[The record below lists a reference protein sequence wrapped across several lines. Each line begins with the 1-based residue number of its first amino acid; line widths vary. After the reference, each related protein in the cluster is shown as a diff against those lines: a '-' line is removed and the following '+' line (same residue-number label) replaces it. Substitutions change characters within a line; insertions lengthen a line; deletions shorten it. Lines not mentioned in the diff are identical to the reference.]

1 MFMQPKVT
9 LSNYVTLTENTK
21 FILPETLHSSYIMK
35 ELEAQRCALREGKGE
50 CESLEFILGIP
61 DEVKRDIERERA
73 LSDSP
78 EQYVLVVGKNSF
90 VYAVEPI
97 GFLRAL
103 STIMQMN
110 ECDGLL
116 VGTTYDYPACEERGY
131 RVYMPG
137 RQTLSEFKDMVDM
150 LVYYKVRSIVL
161 EVGGAMEYERHP
173 KINEEWVKFCK
184 EISKHAGRAEEI
196 QTSQRWPKNSIHYEN
211 GDGSYL
217 TKAECRELAAYC
229 RERGLEIIPE
239 CPTLSHA
246 DYICFAYPEIAER
259 QNDPWPDCYCPNH
272 PDTYKIVFD
281 ILDEVIEVF
290 EPKRINIGHDEYYSV
305 SICERCKDKDPA
317 DIYAEDVKTIS
328 EYLAAR
334 GIGTLMWG
342 EKLVR
347 ARLDYRG
354 GRKVGG
360 WNDPGEY
367 KGVTYQVPPM
377 FTCADKM
384 PKGVT
389 YLHWYY
395 SFGEH
400 TDDEFHCR
408 DYPVLFGNFCVDG
421 CKSFRTRIGRGI
433 KGGFMSNWGS
443 CHPEYMQRNHQY
455 YHVISSAY
463 ALWSEDYDSDDM
475 PKLRSLTFKEM
486 FRHHNRK
493 IKNPLKVLHNAV
505 HQTAH
510 GYFWCG
516 RFIEDKEFLLGHY
529 EVTYEGGEIA
539 RLPVKFGTN
548 ISSHYSNTE
557 AGLREVAYSA
567 LPTPYHD
574 GYLYEHWY
582 ENPHPDK
589 KIKAI
594 KYVPMP
600 EKESIGVEYNF
611 FELDLK

>member
-9 LSNYVTLTENTK
+9 VSNYVTLTENTK
-21 FILPETLHSSYIMK
+21 FILPETLHSNYIMK

-184 EISKHAGRAEEI
+184 EISKHSGRAEEI

-217 TKAECRELAAYC
+217 TKAECREIANYC
-229 RERGLEIIPE
+229 RERGLEVIPE
-239 CPTLSHA
+239 CPTLS
-246 DYICFAYPEIAER
+246 
-259 QNDPWPDCYCPNH
+259 H

-305 SICERCKDKDPA
+305 AICDRCKDKNPA
-317 DIYAEDVKTIS
+317 DIYAEDVRVIS
-328 EYLAAR
+328 EYLAER
-334 GIGTLMWG
+334 GIGTMMWG

-360 WNDPGEY
+360 WYDPGEY
-367 KGVTYQVPPM
+367 KGVSYQIPPM

-395 SFGEH
+395 GFGEH
-400 TDDEFHCR
+400 TDDEYHCR
-408 DYPVLFGNFCVDG
+408 DYPVIFGNFCVDG
-421 CKSFRTRIGRGI
+421 CKSFRTRIGRGV

-443 CHPEYMQRNHQY
+443 CNSEYMQRNHQY

-463 ALWSEDYDSDDM
+463 ALWSEDFDSDDM
-475 PKLRSLTFKEM
+475 GKLKSQTFKEM

-493 IKNPLKVLHNAV
+493 IKNPLRVLHNAV
-505 HQTAH
+505 YQSAH
-510 GYFWCG
+510 SYFWCG
-516 RFIEDKEFLLGHY
+516 RFIEDEEFLLGHY
-529 EVTYEGGEIA
+529 EVTYADGKVEK
-539 RLPVKFGTN
+539 LPVKFGTN
-548 ISSHYSNTE
+548 VSSHYSNTH
-557 AGLREVAYSA
+557 AGLCEVAYSA

-582 ENPHPDK
+582 ENPNPGVE
-589 KIKAI
+589 IKEI
-594 KYVPMP
+594 KYTPVKS
-600 EKESIGVEYNF
+600 KEHVTIEYSFPDIGM
-611 FELDLK
+611 

>member
-1 MFMQPKVT
+1 MFLTPKAT
-9 LSNYVTLTENTK
+9 ISKYVALTSKTK
-21 FILPETLHSSYIMK
+21 ITVPDCDYKKYIAK
-35 ELEAQRCALREGKGE
+35 ELEALRSASPEGKLE
-50 CESLEFILGIP
+50 CESLTFSIGIP
-61 DEVKRDIERERA
+61 DEVKAEIENEKK
-73 LSDSP
+73 LVDSP
-78 EQYVLVVGKNSF
+78 EQYALVIGKSSY
-90 VYAVEPI
+90 VYAIEPI

-110 ECDGLL
+110 ECEGLL

-137 RQTLSEFKDMVDM
+137 KETFDDFKEMLDM
-150 LVYYKVRSIVL
+150 LVYYKIRSIIL
-161 EVGGAMEYERHP
+161 EIGGAMEYERHP

-184 EISKHAGRAEEI
+184 EISKHSGRAEEI
-196 QTSQRWPKNSIHYEN
+196 QTGQKWDKNSIHYEN
-211 GDGSYL
+211 GDGSFL

-239 CPTLSHA
+239 CPTLSHS
-246 DYICFAYPEIAER
+246 DYICFAYPHIAER
-259 QNDPWPDCYCPNH
+259 DNDPYPDCYCPNH

-281 ILDEVIEVF
+281 VLDEVIEVF

-305 SICERCKDKDPA
+305 AVCERCRDKDPA
-317 DIYAEDVKTIS
+317 DIYAEDVRVLS
-328 EYLAAR
+328 EYLAER

-342 EKLVR
+342 EKLLR
-347 ARLDYRG
+347 ARIDGRG
-354 GRKVGG
+354 GLKVGG
-360 WNDPGEY
+360 WCEEHTY
-367 KGVTYQVPPM
+367 KDGSTFRTPDM
-377 FTCADKM
+377 FRCADKM

-395 SFGEH
+395 GFGEH
-400 TDDEFHCR
+400 TDDEYHCR
-408 DYPVLFGNFCVDG
+408 NYPVIFGNFCIDG

-443 CHPEYMQRNHQY
+443 CAPEYMQRNHQY
-455 YHVISSAY
+455 YHLISSAY
-463 ALWSEDYDSDDM
+463 ALWSEDFDSADM
-475 PKLRSLTFKEM
+475 PKLRNMTFNEM

-493 IKNPLKVLHNAV
+493 VKNPLKVRHNAV
-505 HQTAH
+505 YQTAH

-516 RFIEDKEFLLGHY
+516 RFIEDKEYLLGHY
-529 EVTYEGGEIA
+529 EVTYADSEVA

-567 LPTPYHD
+567 LPRPYHD

-582 ENPHPDK
+582 ENPRPDK
-589 KIKAI
+589 EITEI
-594 KYVPMP
+594 KYIPEP
-600 EKESIGVEYNF
+600 EKENIGVEFNF
-611 FELDLK
+611 FELGL

>member
-9 LSNYVTLTENTK
+9 VSNYVTITPNTK
-21 FILPETLHSSYIMK
+21 FILPENLHTNYIMK

-184 EISKHAGRAEEI
+184 EISKHSGRAEEI

-217 TKAECRELAAYC
+217 TKAECREIANYC
-229 RERGLEIIPE
+229 RERGLEVIPE
-239 CPTLSHA
+239 CPTLS
-246 DYICFAYPEIAER
+246 
-259 QNDPWPDCYCPNH
+259 H

-305 SICERCKDKDPA
+305 AICDRCKDKNPA
-317 DIYAEDVKTIS
+317 DIYAEDVRVIS
-328 EYLAAR
+328 EYLAER
-334 GIGTLMWG
+334 GIGTMMWG

-360 WNDPGEY
+360 WYDPGEY
-367 KGVTYQVPPM
+367 KGVSYQIPPM

-395 SFGEH
+395 GFGEH
-400 TDDEFHCR
+400 TDDEYHCR
-408 DYPVLFGNFCVDG
+408 DYPVIFGNFCVDG
-421 CKSFRTRIGRGI
+421 CKSFRTRIGRGV

-443 CHPEYMQRNHQY
+443 CNSEYMQRNHQY

-463 ALWSEDYDSDDM
+463 ALWSEDFDSDDM
-475 PKLRSLTFKEM
+475 GKLKSQTFKEM

-493 IKNPLKVLHNAV
+493 IKNPLRVLHNAV
-505 HQTAH
+505 YQSAH
-510 GYFWCG
+510 SYFWCG
-516 RFIEDKEFLLGHY
+516 RFIEDEEFLLGHY
-529 EVTYEGGEIA
+529 EVTYADGKVEK
-539 RLPVKFGTN
+539 LPVKFGTN
-548 ISSHYSNTE
+548 VSSHYSNTH
-557 AGLREVAYSA
+557 AGLCEVAYSA

-582 ENPHPDK
+582 ENPNPGVE
-589 KIKAI
+589 IKEI
-594 KYVPMP
+594 KYTPVKS
-600 EKESIGVEYNF
+600 KEHVTIEYSFPDIGM
-611 FELDLK
+611 

>member
-1 MFMQPKVT
+1 MFLTTKAT
-9 LSNYVTLTENTK
+9 LTNYVALTNNTK
-21 FILPETLHSSYIMK
+21 VNIPDSYCKSYIAK
-35 ELEAQRCALREGKGE
+35 EIEALKCASGGGSAE
-50 CESLEFILGIP
+50 CESLTFVLGIP
-61 DEVKRDIERERA
+61 EEIKALIEKQKKMKGSSE
-73 LSDSP
+73 
-78 EQYVLVVGKNSF
+78 EYVLVMKRESF
-90 VYAVEPI
+90 VYARDYI

-103 STIMQMN
+103 STLMQMTHSGGIT
-110 ECDGLL
+110 EGII
-116 VGTTYDYPACEERGY
+116 YDYPACEERGY

-137 RQTLSEFKDMVDM
+137 RQTLGAFKDMVDM
-150 LVYYKVRSIVL
+150 LVYYKIRSIVL
-161 EVGGAMEYERHP
+161 EIGGAMEYERHP
-173 KINEEWVKFCK
+173 KINEKWVEFCK

-196 QTSQRWPKNSIHYEN
+196 QTSQQWPKNSIHYEN
-211 GDGSYL
+211 GDGSFL

-239 CPTLSHA
+239 CPTLSHS

-317 DIYAEDVKTIS
+317 DIYAEDVRVIS
-328 EYLAAR
+328 EYLAER

-347 ARLDYRG
+347 ARIGERG

-367 KGVTYQVPPM
+367 KGVTHQVPPM

-395 SFGEH
+395 VFGEH

-408 DYPVLFGNFCVDG
+408 DYPAIFGNFCIKDCVN
-421 CKSFRTRIGRGI
+421 FRSRIARGM

-443 CHPEYMQRNHQY
+443 CDQEYMQRNLQY
-455 YHVISSAY
+455 FHVISSAY
-463 ALWSEDYDSDDM
+463 ALWDENFDSSNM
-475 PKLRSLTFKEM
+475 SKLQSMTFEEM
-486 FRHHNRK
+486 FKYHNLK
-493 IKNPLKVLHNAV
+493 IKNPLRVLHNANY
-505 HQTAH
+505 TMAH
-510 GYFWCG
+510 SYFWCG
-516 RFIEDKEFLLGHY
+516 RFIEDKDYLLGHY
-529 EVTYEGGEIA
+529 EVTYSDGTVA
-539 RLPVKFGTN
+539 HLPVKFGTN
-548 ISSHYSNTE
+548 ISSHYSNTDW
-557 AGLREVAYSA
+557 GLTEVAYSA
-567 LPTPYHD
+567 LPIPYHD

-589 KIKAI
+589 EIDAI
-594 KYVPMP
+594 CYIPMKG
-600 EKESIGVEYNF
+600 KESIGVEFNF
-611 FELDLK
+611 PDIN